1 MERTGIPMATSRRTL
16 LSYQAQD
23 GNGGSRSPE
32 VREEGAGAELL
43 TALTEN
49 TKAMQTLLHR
59 MAVTP
64 GPPPAPE
71 RDPRRENMH
80 EMAD

>member
-1 MERTGIPMATSRRTL
+1 MKTMGMPIATPRRTL
-16 LSYQAQD
+16 FSYQAQD

-32 VREEGAGAELL
+32 VGEESAGAQLL
-43 TALTEN
+43 AALTEN